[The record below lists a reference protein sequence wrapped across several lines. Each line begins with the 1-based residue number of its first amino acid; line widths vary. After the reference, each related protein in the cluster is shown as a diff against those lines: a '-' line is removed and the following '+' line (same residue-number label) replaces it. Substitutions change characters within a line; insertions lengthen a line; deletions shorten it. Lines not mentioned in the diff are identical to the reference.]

1 MNFYKL
7 VMDPIAV
14 PQDKFNHLATT
25 FACSKGSLSFT
36 HLGLPLSLTKPLV
49 VDSWPLVLRCER
61 RLISISIF
69 LSQDG
74 RLELTNVVFIT
85 LSTFSMSMFLLV
97 TP

>member
-1 MNFYKL
+1 VNFYKL
-7 VMDPIAV
+7 VMDPIAA

-36 HLGLPLSLTKPLV
+36 HLSLPLSLTKPLV